1 MPAWAFFGLLLS
13 VLIKT
18 EIIRQ
23 AMSGSLF
30 TPRVYQEQPQQPR
43 PQERTETPDRIGATV
58 LNLIQYIV
66 VGFLFIVP
74 VFFVPG
80 LPASLGFD
88 KVLITAIGS
97 FFIVVLLGL
106 TALRYSRVSTVLPL
120 SLGAFWLFVAV
131 AFISGLLSGDIQDS
145 LRGSVFESQTAGFFA
160 VMALMMTIPL
170 VLQRNKNM
178 ALKTIMAF
186 GASAMLLV
194 LYTLVRVFLESGS
207 LALKSFGN
215 VTTSPVGSFN
225 DMAIFSGLTVIL
237 GLITLLQLPL
247 KKAYQIATT
256 VLILLSLVVMAV
268 VNFFHLWI
276 VVGFVGLLLLV
287 YIFSRDTLLSRGE
300 TERQTPVSPLLI
312 LTTLVVCVVSIVFV
326 VAGDYV
332 GSKIVAATEVNYVE
346 VRPSITA
353 TLDIARGV
361 YSEDI
366 LLGVGPNRFADAWR
380 IHKDRTINE
389 TIFWNTDFNA
399 GFGFIPTIF
408 ITMGILG
415 ALAMLAFHGLYLYLG
430 YRMLLRS
437 NSNDT
442 FWYYFGVVTF
452 TAATFIW
459 GMSYMY
465 VSGPTILLLG
475 ALFTGLSFVAYQA
488 LVPNAALTIPL
499 VNSRRR
505 GFFLMTVVIV
515 LITAAVSTVFTVG
528 KQYVAQSEF
537 TKARISAATPEEF
550 EQKVALAYEQYN
562 DDVFVGVLAQTHLTI
577 LRSLLT
583 KQEATEEDQKMFADT
598 AKKALVE
605 AEESIKLDPTSPDGH
620 ATLADILIVLASLG
634 TEGAEERA
642 KGKLADAKW
651 RDPHNPAYAMMAAY
665 LAVQSKD
672 TGTAR
677 TEIARALELK
687 RNYSEALF
695 LQTQL
700 DIQDGNIDGAIK
712 TATEMTTLESNN
724 PTRYYQLGVLYA
736 AKKDYEAAIRSY
748 ETAINLDNNFANA
761 RYMMALSMLESNRT
775 QDALTQLRL
784 VRDTNQDNEEL
795 KKLIQQVETNGY
807 VPGQTSAQS
816 GGSVQEPAPQGGET
830 VTAPGDPNTNL
841 VTPVNNVPNG
851 QTQGQAPQ
859 NPAPQATPAQ

>member
-1 MPAWAFFGLLLS
+1 VYKKCPFGHFLVYYSGINQL
-13 VLIKT
+13 

-23 AMSGSLF
+23 FMSGSLF
-30 TPRVYQEQPQQPR
+30 TPRVYQDQPQQPR
-43 PQERTETPDRIGATV
+43 TQERAETPDRIGTTV
-58 LNLIQYIV
+58 LNLVQYMV
-66 VGFLFIVP
+66 VGLLFLVP
-74 VFFVPG
+74 IFFVPG

-88 KVLITAIGS
+88 KVLIAAIGS
-97 FFIVVLLGL
+97 FFVIVLLGL

-131 AFISGLLSGDIQDS
+131 SFISGLLSGDIQDS
-145 LRGSVFESQTAGFFA
+145 LRGSVFEAQTAGFFV
-160 VMALMMTIPL
+160 VMAVMMTIPL
-170 VLQRNKNM
+170 ILQRNKNM
-178 ALKTIMAF
+178 ALKTIIAF

-194 LYTLVRVFLESGS
+194 LYTLIRVFLVPGS

-215 VTTSPVGSFN
+215 ITTSPVGSFN
-225 DMAIFSGLTVIL
+225 DMAIFAGLTVIL

-256 VLILLSLVVMAV
+256 VLILLSLIVMAL

-287 YIFSRDTLLSRGE
+287 YIFSRDTLLSRGDAD
-300 TERQTPVSPLLI
+300 RQAPVSPYLI
-312 LTTLVVCVVSIVFV
+312 LTTLIVCVVSIVFV

-332 GSKIVAATEVNYVE
+332 GSKIVSATQVNYVE

-361 YSEDI
+361 YAEDI

-380 IHKDRTINE
+380 LHKDRTINE

-408 ITMGILG
+408 ITIGMLG

-430 YRMLLRS
+430 YRMLLKS
-437 NSNDT
+437 SSNDT

-488 LVPNAALTIPL
+488 LVPNAAITIPL

-537 TKARISAATPEEF
+537 TNARISAVTAQEF
-550 EQKVALAYEQYN
+550 EQQVALAYEQYN
-562 DDVFVGVLAQTHLTI
+562 DDVFMGVLAQTHLSVM
-577 LRSLLT
+577 RSLLA
-583 KQEATEEDQKMFADT
+583 KQEATEEDQKQFADS
-598 AKKALVE
+598 ARKALVA
-605 AEESIKLDPTSPDGH
+605 AEQSIALDPTSPDGH
-620 ATLADILIVLASLG
+620 ATLADVLIVLASLG
-634 TEGAEERA
+634 TEGAKDRA
-642 KGKLADAKW
+642 QSKLADARW
-651 RDPHNPAYAMMAAY
+651 RDPQNPTYTMMAAY
-665 LAVQSKD
+665 LAVQTQD
-672 TGTAR
+672 PAGAR

-736 AKKDYEAAIRSY
+736 AKKDYTAAIRSY
-748 ETAINLDNNFANA
+748 ETAISLDNNFANA
-761 RYMMALSMLESNRT
+761 RYMMALSLLESNRT

-795 KKLIQQVETNGY
+795 KQLIQQVETNGY
-807 VPGQTSAQS
+807 VPGQTAAQA
-816 GGSVQEPAPQGGET
+816 GGSVQEPTPEGDQT
-830 VTAPGDPNTNL
+830 VTVPGDTNTNL
-841 VTPVNNVPNG
+841 VTPVNNVPAD
-851 QTQGQAPQ
+851 QGQDTA
-859 NPAPQATPAQ
+859 PAQ